1 MLPQFKSRKLDQN
14 LYPQGYFLLRSVH
27 REFDIDSIT
36 SGHPQ
41 INDKGRKVLV
51 AREIARK
58 INDMR
63 DFSKPGTRPA
73 RAGELLAMG
82 LLTDVFR
89 YVMTLYCEDFHKG
102 VLDRGLMWTRL
113 RTETRVVELPIMQF
127 IQLYPPKPVLENSL
141 SEKAFLEQHHG
152 GLHNREI
159 ALRDLILL
167 GLSMENPA
175 LRHYRIL
182 FDDAELRSKT
192 PSTTLLQHIDTYF
205 NTQPPFPDYNFTLLE
220 LLREPMRQCPDDIEG
235 QLNFIRERWKQI
247 LPDELLE
254 MLQLAH
260 GVLREERV
268 MRGMGT
274 GPNLAVPEFSSY
286 PEYEAFSEDRDWMPN
301 VVLMAKTVY
310 VWLDQL
316 SKKYNRHIYRLD
328 QIPDEELDR
337 LARWGFTGLWLI
349 GLWERSKSSQI
360 IKERMGNPEA
370 AASAYSLY
378 DYVIAHDLGGEEAL
392 MNLKER
398 AMRRGIR
405 LASDM
410 VPNHVGIFSRW
421 IVEHPDWFIQLRH
434 VPYPQYS
441 FNGPDLSQDDRVG
454 IYIEDGYWNHS
465 DAAVV
470 FKRVDKWTGDTRYI
484 YHGNDGTS
492 MPWNDTAQL
501 NYLINDV
508 REAVIQTILHVARQ
522 FQIIRFDA
530 AMTLAKKHYQR
541 LWYPAPGDGGGIPS
555 RAEHG
560 MTRPDFDHCF
570 PKEFWREVVDRIA
583 RELPDTLLLAE
594 AFWLMEGYFV
604 RTLGMHRVYNSAFMN
619 MLKMEENGKFR
630 QSVKNVLEFSPAIL
644 QRYVNFMN
652 NPDEDTAYAQF
663 GDGDKYFGVCVL
675 LSTMPGLPMYGHG
688 QIEGYHEKYGM
699 EYRRAYYDEIP
710 NEPLIARHEY
720 EIFPL
725 LQKRWLF
732 SGATHFALFDF
743 VTPEGWVNENVIAYS
758 NFGGGE
764 RSIILYNN
772 SFTST
777 RGVIH
782 TSTAVNEGTAEAK
795 RLRRHNLASALKL
808 NTMSNCYYIIR
819 DTRSGLEY
827 LHHAVQMTEEGLHM
841 ELQGY
846 QYAVFL
852 DWREVYD
859 HDLSWGRLHGKLAGA
874 GVQSVSEAYQ
884 EMHLADVLEPLRGFI
899 NGAMLQ
905 LLADHMGDTK
915 ESRPFQI
922 AFDEYYKAICEK
934 VQSKC
939 NVQMIMDNV
948 QDELALLFDF
958 DAFVKSLALD
968 AELLKYIHMHLDDS
982 KPSSQK
988 PVGVKKEA
996 LLDLKKWRVPLV
1008 WILLRHMGELVASE
1022 EDTEQCDSEE
1032 VSATKQTTKPV
1043 VLETEPVWK
1052 TLQADM
1058 TSAAWMH
1065 EWYMLK
1071 PMVYAFDQLYPDME
1085 QAESDARLVR
1095 ICTGHM
1101 PHLLALQDEVWGPV
1115 LDHIFRDADVL
1126 HYLRANH
1133 YQGKLWINKER
1144 LEHMMF
1150 MLFLCATLSMHKNRK
1165 EAPDLLNTCLENI
1178 MAILET
1184 AEVVSYDLDMLLS
1197 YLK

>member
-1 MLPQFKSRKLDQN
+1 MLPQLKSRKLDQS
-14 LYPQGYFLLRSVH
+14 LYPLGYYLLRSVH
-27 REFDIDSIT
+27 RAFDIDSLN

-63 DFSKPGTRPA
+63 DFSKSDTRPA

-89 YVMTLYCEDFHKG
+89 FVMTLYCEDLHKG
-102 VLDRGLMWTRL
+102 VLDRGMMWTRL
-113 RTETRVVELPIMQF
+113 RTETRVVELPITQF
-127 IQLYPPKPVLENSL
+127 IHLYPPKPVLDQDIAEST
-141 SEKAFLEQHHG
+141 FLEQHLG

-159 ALRDLILL
+159 ALRDLVLL

-175 LRHYRIL
+175 LRHYRVL

-192 PSTTLLQHIDTYF
+192 PCTTLLQHIDTYF

-260 GVLREERV
+260 GVLREERM
-268 MRGMGT
+268 MRGMGS
-274 GPNLAVPEFSSY
+274 GPNLAVPEFTGGY
-286 PEYEAFSEDRDWMPN
+286 LEYEAFSEDRDWMPN

-316 SKKYNRHIYRLD
+316 SKKYERHIYRLD

-392 MNLKER
+392 MSLKER

-421 IVEHPDWFIQLRH
+421 VVEHPDWFVQLRH
-434 VPYPQYS
+434 TPYPQYS

-454 IYIEDGYWNHS
+454 IFIEDGYWDHS

-501 NYLINDV
+501 NYLIHDV

-541 LWYPAPGDGGGIPS
+541 LWYPSPGDGGGIPS

-583 RELPDTLLLAE
+583 KELPDTLLLAE

-675 LSTMPGLPMYGHG
+675 LSTMPGLPMFGHG

-699 EYRRAYYDEIP
+699 EYRRAYYEEIP
-710 NEPLIARHEY
+710 NDHLITRHEK
-720 EIFPL
+720 EVFPF

-732 SGATHFALFDF
+732 SGAAHFALFDF
-743 VTPEGWVNENVIAYS
+743 VTPEGWVDENVIAYT

-764 RSIILYNN
+764 RSIVLYNN

-782 TSTAVNEGTAEAK
+782 TSAAVNEGTAESK
-795 RLRRHNLASALKL
+795 RLRRHTLASALKL
-808 NTMSNCYYIIR
+808 NTLSNCYYIIR
-819 DTRSGLEY
+819 DAHSGLEY
-827 LHHAVQMTEEGLHM
+827 LHHAIQMSEEGLHM

-859 HDLSWGRLHGKLAGA
+859 QDHSWGKLHGKLAGA
-874 GVQSVSEAYQ
+874 GVHSVAEAYQ
-884 EMHLADVLEPLRGFI
+884 EMYLADVLEPLRGFI

-905 LLADHMGDTK
+905 LLADYTGDTK
-915 ESRPFQI
+915 ESRPFHI
-922 AFDEYYKAICEK
+922 AFKVYLMAIREK
-934 VQSKC
+934 VQSKLD
-939 NVQMIMDNV
+939 VQVVMDAV

-958 DAFVKSLALD
+958 ESYLDSLTVEKDTA
-968 AELLKYIHMHLDDS
+968 AYIRSYLDDS
-982 KPSSQK
+982 KESTKK
-988 PVGVKKEA
+988 PVPVKEQSS
-996 LLDLKKWRVPLV
+996 LDLNKWRVPLV
-1008 WILLRHMGELVASE
+1008 WILLRRMGVLVAPGEGAE
-1022 EDTEQCDSEE
+1022 EQDTDVTPVQ
-1032 VSATKQTTKPV
+1032 KQTSNSE
-1043 VLETEPVWK
+1043 VLVEEPVWK

-1058 TSAAWMH
+1058 TSAA
-1065 EWYMLK
+1065 
-1071 PMVYAFDQLYPDME
+1071 
-1085 QAESDARLVR
+1085 
-1095 ICTGHM
+1095 
-1101 PHLLALQDEVWGPV
+1101 
-1115 LDHIFRDADVL
+1115 
-1126 HYLRANH
+1126 
-1133 YQGKLWINKER
+1133 
-1144 LEHMMF
+1144 
-1150 MLFLCATLSMHKNRK
+1150 
-1165 EAPDLLNTCLENI
+1165 
-1178 MAILET
+1178 
-1184 AEVVSYDLDMLLS
+1184 
-1197 YLK
+1197 